1 MSKKKNN
8 SIHYSKKHIFPHT
21 DFYFIDGKNH
31 PEIPMHTHDFG
42 EIVFVIN
49 GTGVHV
55 TENGRYNIQ
64 RGDVF
69 VLDGIQK
76 HGYIKT
82 KDLYLIDILY
92 CHDRFEQLKKEFS
105 NLPGFNVFFVLEPK
119 QRENH
124 DFNSKLSLNE
134 TQLNKI
140 LPLLET
146 FTEEAH
152 LALPWGNVILES
164 FFKAIVIEICRFYS
178 NNKTNKAKQL
188 FRIEKV
194 INYIYDNIDKQI
206 SLNELAQVAG
216 LNDQVF
222 RILFKKTTGHTP
234 ANYIIEQRISI
245 ATHLLVTENIF
256 VSKVAERVGFK
267 NKSYFVRKFK
277 EIMGVTPGEYAKSRI
292 KS

>member
-1 MSKKKNN
+1 MYKKKKS
-8 SIHYSKKHIFPHT
+8 SIFYSKKHIFPHT

-42 EIVFVIN
+42 EIVFVID

-69 VLDGIQK
+69 VLDGTQK

-92 CHDRFEQLKKEFS
+92 CHERFEQLKKELS

-194 INYIYDNIDKQI
+194 LNYINENIDKQI
-206 SLNELAQVAG
+206 TLNELAEISG
-216 LNDQVF
+216 LNVQVF

-245 ATHLLVTENIF
+245 ATLLLVTENIF
-256 VSKVAERVGFK
+256 VSKIAERVGFK

-292 KS
+292 K

>member
-1 MSKKKNN
+1 MYKKKKS
-8 SIHYSKKHIFPHT
+8 SIFYSKKHICPHT

-69 VLDGIQK
+69 VLDGTQK

-92 CHDRFEQLKKEFS
+92 CHERFEQLKKELS

-194 INYIYDNIDKQI
+194 LNYINENIDKQI
-206 SLNELAQVAG
+206 TLNELAEISG
-216 LNDQVF
+216 LNVQVF

-245 ATHLLVTENIF
+245 ATLLLVTENIF
-256 VSKVAERVGFK
+256 VSKIAERVGFK

-292 KS
+292 K

>member
-92 CHDRFEQLKKEFS
+92 CHERFEQ
-105 NLPGFNVFFVLEPK
+105 
-119 QRENH
+119 
-124 DFNSKLSLNE
+124 
-134 TQLNKI
+134 
-140 LPLLET
+140 
-146 FTEEAH
+146 
-152 LALPWGNVILES
+152 
-164 FFKAIVIEICRFYS
+164 
-178 NNKTNKAKQL
+178 
-188 FRIEKV
+188 
-194 INYIYDNIDKQI
+194 
-206 SLNELAQVAG
+206 
-216 LNDQVF
+216 
-222 RILFKKTTGHTP
+222 
-234 ANYIIEQRISI
+234 
-245 ATHLLVTENIF
+245 
-256 VSKVAERVGFK
+256 
-267 NKSYFVRKFK
+267 
-277 EIMGVTPGEYAKSRI
+277 
-292 KS
+292 

>member
-1 MSKKKNN
+1 MYKKKKS
-8 SIHYSKKHIFPHT
+8 SIFYSKKHIFPHT

-69 VLDGIQK
+69 VLDGTQK

-92 CHDRFEQLKKEFS
+92 CHERFEQLKKELS

-194 INYIYDNIDKQI
+194 LNYINENIDKQI
-206 SLNELAQVAG
+206 TLNELAEISG
-216 LNDQVF
+216 LNVQVF

-245 ATHLLVTENIF
+245 ATLLLVTENIF
-256 VSKVAERVGFK
+256 VSKIAERVGFK

-292 KS
+292 K